1 MDSQGFEDRDD
12 ADGDPAD
19 PTMATAGDSSS
30 MNDTKYSKQSYLTT
44 ESECDGLKPEDQELI
59 NLYGKEDDFVKK
71 MEEEFGD
78 ELFTEAYK
86 IIDANQSDV
95 YDDTT
100 G

>member
-1 MDSQGFEDRDD
+1 MESQGSEDRDD

-19 PTMATAGDSSS
+19 PALATTGDSSS

-59 NLYGKEDDFVKK
+59 NLYGKEADFVKK
-71 MEEEFGD
+71 MAEEFGE

-86 IIDANQSDV
+86 TIDANQSDV